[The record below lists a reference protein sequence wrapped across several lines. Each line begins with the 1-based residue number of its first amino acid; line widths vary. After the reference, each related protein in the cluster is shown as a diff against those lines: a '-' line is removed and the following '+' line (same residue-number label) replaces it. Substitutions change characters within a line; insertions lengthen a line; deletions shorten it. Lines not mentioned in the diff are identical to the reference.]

1 MGGCREGARRA
12 GLDFVPPIVSGGA
25 PPRAAVRVYLADPAT
40 MDEATCA
47 ALVTSEDR
55 SELTGTIRPERRA
68 ERFASRALL
77 RIALEDWTGRP
88 AARHVLH
95 KLPSGKP
102 HCVDGPAISVTHCR
116 GLVACALAA
125 AGSIGVDVE
134 RPAAVRD
141 TDAIARDY
149 FAVDECAWIAAEPSR
164 FYMLWVLKEAYLKA
178 HGVGL
183 AGGLRALQCRI
194 EPPAIRVAA
203 ATLAPAHLELR
214 SVDGAFLGVAA
225 VDARLDDLAMVRWTP
240 RAGLRPEDS
249 SPIART
255 A

>member
-1 MGGCREGARRA
+1 
-12 GLDFVPPIVSGGA
+12 VPPVVSGA
-25 PPRAAVRVYLADPAT
+25 PRRAAVRVYLADPAT
-40 MDEATCA
+40 MDETACA
-47 ALVTSEDR
+47 ALVTSDDR
-55 SELTGTIRPERRA
+55 VELAGTFHADRRA

-102 HCVDGPAISVTHCR
+102 HCVDGPAISVTHGR

-134 RPAAVRD
+134 RPAAGRD

-149 FAVDECAWIAAEPSR
+149 FAVDECAWIAAEPAR

-194 EPPAIRVAA
+194 EPPQIIVTA
-203 ATLAPAHLELR
+203 ATLAPAQLELR
-214 SVDGAFLGVAA
+214 SVGAAFLGVAA
-225 VDARLDDLAMVRWTP
+225 VGGRLDDVVTVRWDP
-240 RAGLRPEDS
+240 HAGLQPDVA

-255 A
+255 S